1 MLKLEGLAKSFGPA
15 GIQNVSFEVNPGE
28 FFTILGPSGCG
39 KTTTLRCIAGL
50 ETPTDGTIE
59 INGQTVYCRAR
70 NILIPTAKR
79 DIGMVFQSYAIWP
92 HMTVRENV
100 AFPLTVQNLTKS
112 DIRDRTTH
120 ALTMVGLEGLHD
132 RPAPLLSGGQQQR
145 VALARA
151 IAKGASLLLLDE
163 PLSNLDA
170 TLREQMRAE
179 LRDLQKRTG
188 ITAIY
193 VTHDQE
199 EALSLSD
206 RIAIMRG
213 GLIVDI
219 DAPMNLYFA
228 PKTIFAA
235 EFIGRA
241 EILPCHLLEQTPTE
255 IRVQTPL
262 GPLISRNYPAT
273 LTPNLALSIRPEHIE
288 IAPQKSDNNIQG
300 TIQGLCFTGR
310 TIEYEIQVET
320 TTIRVQ
326 RTSEILWEPNTTVT
340 LRLPPNRCRILNDVP
355 PPLHSGEG
363 GRGAVMEAE
372 LPR

>member
-1 MLKLEGLAKSFGPA
+1 MLKLHGLAKSFGHA

-50 ETPTDGTIE
+50 ETPTDGAIE
-59 INGQTVYCRAR
+59 VNGQTVYSRAR
-70 NILIPTAKR
+70 NILVPTAKR

-92 HMTVRENV
+92 HMTVRDNV
-100 AFPLTVQNLTKS
+100 AFPLTVQNLSKS
-112 DIRDRTTH
+112 EIRDRTTH

-151 IAKGASLLLLDE
+151 IAKGAPLLLLDE

-179 LRDLQKRTG
+179 LRALQKRMG

-206 RIAIMRG
+206 RIAVMRG
-213 GLIVDI
+213 GLVVDI
-219 DAPMNLYFA
+219 DTPMNLYFA

-241 EILPCHLLEQTPTE
+241 EILLCHLLEQSPTE
-255 IRVQTPL
+255 IHVQTPL

-273 LTPNLALSIRPEHIE
+273 LTASLALSIRPEHIE

-310 TIEYEIQVET
+310 TIEYEIQVGV

-340 LRLPPNRCRILNDVP
+340 LRVPPNRCRIINNVP
-355 PPLHSGEG
+355 PPLLEG
-363 GRGAVMEAE
+363 DRMPLAN
-372 LPR
+372 